1 MENRKIT
8 IGEIKGEKT
17 LLELLQRRGVYVP
30 AYCGGSGTCGKC
42 RVRILREAPLPT
54 EAERACLTADEL
66 ERGVRL
72 ACLTAPGAG
81 MEIEILAGDEAE
93 MQVET
98 AVKME
103 PAGPAAAETEPAG
116 PAAAKTPGTPE
127 RPDASKDSGGF
138 QSGVQGASGILPGC
152 RSGKQAGASAQ
163 ILAAVDIGTTTV
175 VMAAVDAASG
185 RILETAAGVNHQRAF
200 GADVIS
206 RIDASN
212 HGKGDLLRNSI
223 LQDLDRLQ
231 VQLGLPRNTPRVI
244 SGNTTMQ
251 HLLQGLSCK
260 TLGVAP
266 YTPVD
271 ISLHEY
277 CPQEHDDRP
286 QDHDCCPQEMEKV
299 TTESPEAAAQNG
311 VSVAMPD
318 DTSGAKPSP
327 VMTMLPGISTY
338 VGADIV
344 SGIIACGMDRS
355 EEICILVDL
364 GTNGEMAIGNCDR
377 IVCAS
382 TAAGPAFEGGNIHC
396 GMAGIPGAVSAVEIT
411 DGKASVE
418 TIAGAPPAGLCGT
431 GVLETMYEL
440 LKEEIV
446 DETGCMEDEW
456 MEEGFPLAE
465 GVVFTAKDVR
475 ELQLAKAA
483 VRAGLE
489 VLLQVF
495 GADYEDIG
503 RLYIAGGFGQ
513 KINLEKAV
521 GIGLLPEE
529 LLDRMEPVGNSSL
542 AGAVMAAGNPAVL
555 DRMVRAA
562 QMAEETALAENPL
575 FSDLYME
582 HMFFPEQE

>member
-1 MENRKIT
+1 MRSSMENRRIT
-8 IGEIKGEKT
+8 IEKT
-17 LLELLQRRGVYVP
+17 NGEMTLLDLLQGRGIYVP
-30 AYCGGSGTCGKC
+30 AYCGGSGSCGKC
-42 RVRILREAPLPT
+42 RVRILQEAPAPT
-54 EAERACLTADEL
+54 EPERDCLCACEL
-66 ERGVRL
+66 EEGVRL
-72 ACLTAPGAG
+72 ACMTAPEAG

-98 AVKME
+98 AVKTG
-103 PAGPAAAETEPAG
+103 AAVSAAAEPGEGADASGRSDRFSGGMRGGSGDIKGGAQAG
-116 PAAAKTPGTPE
+116 P
-127 RPDASKDSGGF
+127 
-138 QSGVQGASGILPGC
+138 
-152 RSGKQAGASAQ
+152 SAPV
-163 ILAAVDIGTTTV
+163 IAAVDIGTTTV
-175 VMAAVDAASG
+175 VMSAVDTSSG

-206 RIDASN
+206 RIDAAN
-212 HGKGDLLRNSI
+212 QGKGDLLRNSI

-231 VQLGLPRNTPRVI
+231 VQLGLPRNTPRLV

-271 ISLHEY
+271 LSLHDY
-277 CPQEHDDRP
+277 CPR
-286 QDHDCCPQEMEKV
+286 EMEEKD
-299 TTESPEAAAQNG
+299 SPETTAQNSAG
-311 VSVAMPD
+311 
-318 DTSGAKPSP
+318 GAEPFP

-344 SGIIACGMDRS
+344 SGIVACGMDRS
-355 EEICILVDL
+355 EAVCILVDL
-364 GTNGEMAIGNCDR
+364 GTNGEMAIGNRDR

-396 GMAGIPGAVSAVEIT
+396 GMAGIPGAISAVEIT
-411 DGKASVE
+411 DGKVSVE
-418 TIAGAPPAGLCGT
+418 TIAGTPPAGLCGT

-440 LKEEIV
+440 LKEEVV

-483 VRAGLE
+483 IRAGLE

-495 GADYEDIG
+495 GADYEDIE

-542 AGAVMAAGNPAVL
+542 AGAVMAAGDPAVL
-555 DRMVRAA
+555 DRMVKTS
-562 QMAEETALAENPL
+562 QMAEETSLAENPL
-575 FSDLYME
+575 FSDLYMDN
-582 HMFFPEQE
+582 MFFPEQCG